1 MVKMDQ
7 IIPGTKLNILK
18 KTPTISNAFDH
29 YGTEVLLVMKDLKVY
44 IYENLGILSL
54 VDLYERIHAQ
64 TEFQLVVHSF
74 KGNLDEASVKNW
86 NLG

>member
-29 YGTEVLLVMKDLKVY
+29 SGTEVLLVTKDLNVDM
-44 IYENLGILSL
+44 YENLGILSL